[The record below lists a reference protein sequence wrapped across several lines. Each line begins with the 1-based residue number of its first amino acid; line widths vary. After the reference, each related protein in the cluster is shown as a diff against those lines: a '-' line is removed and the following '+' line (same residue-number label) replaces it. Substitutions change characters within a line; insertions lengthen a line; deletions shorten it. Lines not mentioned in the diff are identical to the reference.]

1 MSSAPKPV
9 LTPRMARLQSQK
21 ARRLASAL
29 LSPGDREKLLS
40 YAREMDERAA
50 QLEATAPAAERLS
63 ESS

>member
-21 ARRLASAL
+21 ARRLASAV
-29 LSPGDREKLLS
+29 LSPGDRERLLS
-40 YAREMDERAA
+40 YAREMDECAA
-50 QLEATAPAAERLS
+50 QLEATDPTAARLS